1 MRKVIASILLIVSIV
16 FLYKGFVEFRYMI
29 SNKAKN
35 QTLREV
41 ATSEVVND
49 PLDRIID
56 FEKLNSINK
65 DIKAWIYVPG
75 TKIDYPIL
83 VGESDEEYLYNDMNK
98 EYTPLGS
105 IFSYSGT
112 NFTKGNTFIFG
123 HNMASSQMFGELRKY
138 IDKDFLN
145 KIVTILGIDKKLEN
159 LPGNLSGGQQQRV
172 AIARA
177 LITKPAIILAD
188 EPTGNLDTQS
198 SLEVMGLLKQTSERF
213 CQTIVMITH
222 NMNLAQMT
230 DRIIRIQD
238 GKIIDA

>member
-1 MRKVIASILLIVSIV
+1 MEEKKIIEFRNIVKSFDGQVILKGINLDIYENEFVTLLGPSGCGKTTLLRILGGFLQADEGKVIFDGEEINQKPPYERELNTVFQKYALFPHLNVYENIV
-16 FLYKGFVEFRYMI
+16 FPVE
-29 SNKAKN
+29 
-35 QTLREV
+35 LDG
-41 ATSEVVND
+41 ND
-49 PLDRIID
+49 
-56 FEKLNSINK
+56 
-65 DIKAWIYVPG
+65 
-75 TKIDYPIL
+75 
-83 VGESDEEYLYNDMNK
+83 
-98 EYTPLGS
+98 
-105 IFSYSGT
+105 
-112 NFTKGNTFIFG
+112 
-123 HNMASSQMFGELRKY
+123 